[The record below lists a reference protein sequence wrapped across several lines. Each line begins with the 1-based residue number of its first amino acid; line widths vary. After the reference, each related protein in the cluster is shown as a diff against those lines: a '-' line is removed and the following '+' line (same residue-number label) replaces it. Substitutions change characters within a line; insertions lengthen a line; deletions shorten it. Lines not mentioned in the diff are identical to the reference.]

1 MKKSHK
7 GKDKLKVKVEVLINK
22 VINLKEY
29 NGGSVFV
36 YWRRGTSKSSGE
48 TSHVVVR
55 NGEAVLEEKI
65 SFESKFFID
74 PKSQKPDEKKLSLQL
89 KEEKKKSTAKVLGKI
104 ELDLTSYMSSRG
116 TSFVNLS
123 FTKGVKPEPVISC
136 SFNTIPIKFND
147 KPLQKVQSGKD
158 SSKDPRIVRT
168 FGGDD
173 YFLDKTDSEISD
185 TTVDTSI
192 ASNDMTSNDYSDD
205 DLNDDL
211 GESKKELKQ
220 EIDKLNKEIDIIE
233 NESLER
239 FQKLKEY
246 ESEVEKLRNQKKKLQ
261 EELDDRD
268 KTIENHQ
275 YEKEQLLN
283 QQMNDVARLSS
294 NDPDSE
300 IELLMQEKIEKMAII
315 ANQEKEI
322 TKLKKQI
329 QKSSMNNAELGN
341 ITGADLRTKYQVLQQ
356 ENEGQEK
363 RISELERENSE
374 LIEKLNTSQMMGAS
388 KRRDSAV
395 PDPVITTKTSANS
408 SGSIEE
414 LRRQSQAFKQELE
427 EKTLVERTIFLAEP
441 QFKGNL
447 PVSGITLF
455 DGLVSLGVLKD
466 IKIGTRVFSGLN
478 MAFET
483 TFKKCMNDNGL
494 LAYWLSTSCLLLA
507 KVKNKMDVDIGNGNG
522 NNSGDVNQS
531 NLSPI
536 TSFEYNMKSIIF
548 KFYSKLVQN
557 AYLKLSPVLVSS
569 ILKHDILAFNS
580 GKLSKRK
587 STPDIPTYL
596 LNNIGSPQQNGSSSA
611 HSPSATQQTPPIGK
625 PASANSPINTT
636 QYNNHHHIH
645 HHIHSLVS
653 RNTTLDILQEFFEI
667 LRQNYVHPSLINQF
681 FSQLF
686 YYINSLLLN
695 ALYNIPDL
703 CSTVN
708 GFQMKIELSKI
719 QDWVSVSHLS
729 ITQLEPMIEAANL
742 LVMDKELLSDPDTLN
757 QVCPSV
763 SMYHIKHF
771 LKHFQPDRINSDPI
785 PDSVFSSIER
795 LISARQEPTPETL
808 EFDITFMQQL
818 SLDFITKDLQYG
830 RERKEVLTTTSTTTS
845 SNSIKPSLSNTSS
858 PYSSNVFRR

>member
-55 NGEAVLEEKI
+55 NGEALFEEKI

-185 TTVDTSI
+185 TTVDTSL
-192 ASNDMTSNDYSDD
+192 ATNEMTSNDYSDD

-220 EIDKLNKEIDIIE
+220 EIDKLTKDVDALE
-233 NESLER
+233 NENLEK
-239 FQKLKEY
+239 FHKIKDY
-246 ESEVEKLRNQKKKLQ
+246 ENEIETLRNQKKKLQ
-261 EELDDRD
+261 DDLEDRD
-268 KTIENHQ
+268 KTIENYQ
-275 YEKEQLLN
+275 FEKEQFLT

-294 NDPDSE
+294 NDPDNE

-329 QKSSMNNAELGN
+329 QKTTMSNTELGN
-341 ITGADLRTKYQVLQQ
+341 ISGTDLRTKYQSLQQ
-356 ENEGQEK
+356 ECEQQEK
-363 RISELERENSE
+363 RISELERENAELSE
-374 LIEKLNTSQMMGAS
+374 RLNTSQMMGAS
-388 KRRDSAV
+388 KRRDSALA
-395 PDPVITTKTSANS
+395 PDPVITTNKTSANS

-478 MAFET
+478 MALET
-483 TFKKCMNDNGL
+483 TYKKCQNDNSL

-507 KVKNKMDVDIGNGNG
+507 KVKNKIEIDGLS
-522 NNSGDVNQS
+522 NNNNDTSS

-536 TSFEYNMKSIIF
+536 TSFEYNMKAIIF

-557 AYLKLSPVLVSS
+557 AYLKLSPILVSS

-587 STPDIPTYL
+587 STTDIPSYL
-596 LNNIGSPQQNGSSSA
+596 LASIGSPQQNGSSSA
-611 HSPSATQQTPPIGK
+611 TSPSSSTPLGVGK
-625 PASANSPINTT
+625 SAASANSPLNSAHS
-636 QYNNHHHIH
+636 HHNIH
-645 HHIHSLVS
+645 HHINSLVS

-695 ALYNIPDL
+695 SLYNIPDL

-708 GFQMKIELSKI
+708 GFQIKIELSKI

-785 PDSVFSSIER
+785 PDTVFSAIER
-795 LISARQEPTPETL
+795 LISARQEPLPETL
-808 EFDITFMQQL
+808 EFDTTFMQQL
-818 SLDFITKDLQYG
+818 SLDFLTKDLQYG
-830 RERKEVLTTTSTTTS
+830 RERKEITNISSGSGMMGKSSISSNSSTPFTTS
-845 SNSIKPSLSNTSS
+845 SGFK
-858 PYSSNVFRR
+858 R